1 MLAIFPEISAAVKGG
16 DLERVAV
23 LIRTYFC
30 GEAATQPKFAVEAML
45 KRYGIPVVR
54 MQLQDIGRI
63 AVRDERGS
71 VQCSIAVRDG
81 LSAVQE
87 SFLLAH
93 MLGHFILHVQPRIA
107 RAEWN
112 TSGYR
117 EEVLPSDRYTHVIPT
132 KNLPAALYNLEDQSD
147 RFAGAVLMPAGM
159 LRRAKEKLNSNDAV
173 ARVFGVSKE
182 IVERRLDDING
193 IGVGDVIQEAIIGAT
208 RKGPQDHSGAA
219 SSAAKN
225 HRPTEDTAHMVRES
239 HHKDA
244 PVPRAVAAQSY
255 SSGTTQ
261 KAEEPGPQ
269 SLVSGKGMERLREIA
284 RKLDKTGRT

>member
-1 MLAIFPEISAAVKGG
+1 MLAIFPEISAAVKAG
-16 DLERVAV
+16 DVERMGV

-30 GEAATQPKFAVEAML
+30 GDAATQPKFAVEAML

-54 MQLQDIGRI
+54 MPLQDIGRI

-71 VQCSIAVRDG
+71 IQCSIAIRDG

-87 SFLLAH
+87 LFLLAH
-93 MLGHFILHVQPRIA
+93 MLGHFILHIQPRIA

-117 EEVLPSDRYTHVIPT
+117 EDVLPSDRYTHAIPV
-132 KNLPAALYNLEDQSD
+132 KGLPAALYNLEDQSD

-159 LRRAKEKLNSNDAV
+159 LKRAKEKLNSNEAV

-182 IVERRLDDING
+182 MVERRLDDING
-193 IGVGDVIQEAIIGAT
+193 VGVSDVVQEAIVGAT
-208 RKGPQDHSGAA
+208 RSGPQDGSDAA
-219 SSAAKN
+219 N
-225 HRPTEDTAHMVRES
+225 PTNQRRTAEDTAHMVREG
-239 HHKDA
+239 HHKAA

-255 SSGTTQ
+255 SSGSGQ
-261 KAEEPGPQ
+261 KSGESGSQ
-269 SLVSGKGMERLREIA
+269 GLVSGKGMERLREIA
-284 RKLDKTGRT
+284 RKLDKTGRS